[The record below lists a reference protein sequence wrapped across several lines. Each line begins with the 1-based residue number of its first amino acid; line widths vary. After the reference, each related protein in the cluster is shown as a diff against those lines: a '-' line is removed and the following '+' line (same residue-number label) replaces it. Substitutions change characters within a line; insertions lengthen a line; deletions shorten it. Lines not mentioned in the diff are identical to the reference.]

1 MTNNDA
7 KKKLEQLTDKTIE
20 EGGILS
26 ILYFDVIGKEK
37 EKIEQ
42 LLVDLVAKLN
52 GENGVVY
59 SIGDI
64 QRAIPL
70 DTGEFSAAAKVTI
83 LTKDFHTLS
92 RICDNYGPIG
102 LEILKPSEIRIKTPE
117 AQAILLDHVAM
128 ISNLLREIVERTMTP
143 EERKKLAKILEA
155 KAERGKELMLKG
167 SIENTKEEKQEKE
180 EKEKKE

>member
-1 MTNNDA
+1 MASNDA
-7 KKKLEQLTDKTIE
+7 KKKLEQLTNKTIE
-20 EGGILS
+20 EGGLLS

-37 EKIEQ
+37 EKIEH

-59 SIGDI
+59 SVGDI
-64 QRAIPL
+64 QRAIQL
-70 DTGEFSAAAKVTI
+70 ETGEFSAAAKVTI

-102 LEILKPSEIRIKTPE
+102 LEILKPTEIILKASE

-143 EERKKLAKILEA
+143 EEKKKLAKILEA
-155 KAERGKELMLKG
+155 KAERGKELMSKG
-167 SIENTKEEKQEKE
+167 LNENINENVEEKDQN
-180 EKEKKE
+180 KKE